1 MKFIKIAL
9 IIAFSFISLQGIAP
23 SIKNLCTIKQTHT
36 IKKQGFNRDESEYID
51 FPYSVA
57 TQESLRRKKIEN
69 SVKYYFVV
77 LIFLQFVKY
86 FYYKSC
92 VVV

>member
-1 MKFIKIAL
+1 MIHDYFLVFFLIHRKINNENLFLEVHMKFIKIAL

-51 FPYSVA
+51 
-57 TQESLRRKKIEN
+57 LGN
-69 SVKYYFVV
+69 
-77 LIFLQFVKY
+77 KY
-86 FYYKSC
+86 FYLTDNKHFTIE
-92 VVV
+92 